1 MKILICVDRLTG
13 GGAQR
18 VAALW
23 VQGFVNEGHDVS
35 VVISNVRTPI
45 TYTIPKEVS
54 VYNVD
59 FNIKNGYIRH
69 LCKMLFQTRKL
80 KKIFQEVQPD
90 VVIGVGILWG
100 PQIDKAKGTM
110 DFDVISTD
118 HYSYERP
125 NYARSIVGFDER
137 VYRLRFQFNKRFKVV
152 TVLTQADKDYI
163 GDRLNNV
170 FVLPNPLAFEPVKES
185 TSKRDRTILAIGR
198 FNNYFYKGFDMLIEV
213 FGRIKKDF
221 PEWKLQIMGG
231 GKESELRYLQDLA
244 MQNGIQDS
252 FELIPFQEDP
262 LPVYRKAG
270 IFCLSSRYEGFGMVL
285 IEAMSQGCACVACDY
300 KGRQKEIIPSE
311 EYGLTCEAGDVE
323 ALARALKKMI
333 SDEDYRHKV
342 ERKAPERAGFYSL
355 ENIMQRWNEIFKQSG
370 IIV

>member
-23 VQGFVNEGHDVS
+23 ANGFVNEGYEVS
-35 VVISNVRTPI
+35 VVLSNDREPI
-45 TYTIPKEVS
+45 TYS
-54 VYNVD
+54 VADKIKIYSVD
-59 FNIKNGYIRH
+59 FKINNGYVRH
-69 LCKMLFQTRKL
+69 LCKMLFQKRKL
-80 KKIFQEVQPD
+80 KKIFQKVQPD
-90 VVIGVGILWG
+90 VVIGVGIFWG

-118 HYSYERP
+118 HSSYERP
-125 NYARSIVGFDER
+125 DSVQSISVQ
-137 VYRLRFQFNKRFKVV
+137 VQKLRFEFNKRFKGV

-163 GDRLNNV
+163 GERLKNV
-170 FVLPNPLAFEPVKES
+170 YVLPNPLAFDPIKAVS
-185 TSKRDRTILAIGR
+185 TDKDKTILAVGR
-198 FNNYFYKGFDMLIEV
+198 FNSPIYKGFDILIEA
-213 FGRIKKDF
+213 FGRIKNDF
-221 PEWKLQIMGG
+221 PGWKLQIMGG
-231 GKESELRYLQDLA
+231 GNEKEKGYLQDLA
-244 MQNGIQDS
+244 TKNGIHDVL
-252 FELIPFQEDP
+252 ELIPFQADP
-262 LPVYRKAG
+262 LPVYKKTG

-333 SDEDYRHKV
+333 SDEDYRHQV
-342 ERKAPERAGFYSL
+342 ERNAPERARFYSL
-355 ENIMQRWNEIFKQSG
+355 DNTMKRWNEIFKQLG
-370 IIV
+370 IK

>member
-23 VQGFVNEGHDVS
+23 AQGFVNEGHDVFI
-35 VVISNVRTPI
+35 VLSNVRTPI
-45 TYTIPKEVS
+45 TYSIPEKVPIF
-54 VYNVD
+54 NID

-69 LCKMLFQTRKL
+69 LCKMLLQTRKL
-80 KKIFQEVQPD
+80 EKIFQKIQPD
-90 VVIGVGILWG
+90 LVIATGINWG
-100 PQIDKAKGTM
+100 PLIDKARGTM

-125 NYARSIVGFDER
+125 DSVQPILKR
-137 VYRLRFQFNKRFKVV
+137 VQRLRFLFNKRFRAV
-152 TVLTQADKDYI
+152 TVLTQADKKFI

-170 FVLPNPLAFEPVKES
+170 YVLPNPLAFEPVNDS
-185 TSKRDRTILAIGR
+185 NFKRDKTILAVGR
-198 FNNYFYKGFDMLIEV
+198 FNDPFYKGFDILIEA
-213 FGRIKKDF
+213 FGRIKSDF

-231 GKESELRYLQDLA
+231 GNKKEERYLQDLA
-244 MQNGIQDS
+244 TKNGTLDVL
-252 FELIPFQEDP
+252 ELIPFQADP
-262 LPVYRKAG
+262 LPLYRKTG

-311 EYGLTCEAGDVE
+311 EYGLICEAGNVE
-323 ALARALKKMI
+323 SLANALRRMI
-333 SDEDYRHKV
+333 SDEDYRHQV
-342 ERKAPERAGFYSL
+342 EKNAPERAGFYSL
-355 ENIMQRWNEIFKQSG
+355 ENIMQRWDEIFKQSG
-370 IIV
+370 IKK